1 MKIIYYLN
9 KNLEW
14 IEIPSLKEDKSIA
27 QTYPQ
32 TFTFGIDEALDAGE
46 FSFYAPTNY
55 HIPIDSIIK
64 IDNDGVI
71 KYWVVKDSK
80 SSDMPQ
86 PNIWTQKREKLNTL
100 TLTEP
105 IEILRGFKVEP
116 CAFAENSY
124 TLEEIIKRLF
134 DIANFDAEVEIPN
147 ITYLNPKL
155 TYVSTTLYLAFFE
168 IGNSIDYIPYLD
180 FNELTKKWILKFKR
194 RDGLNGKE
202 YDISVFTN
210 PKEFKTDFGEGLAKN
225 VYSEIKNLI
234 IEKIYE
240 PNIGGIK
247 PISLDETG
255 EININNMGLK
265 VDNTIKK
272 IDSLI
277 IYGFYFIE
285 DEPQIDFNYPWI
297 LKNNNKTKY
306 YIPITEGSSNIFT
319 KYELKETPLIRFI
332 REDDFQLL
340 DYDEKNNINIIY
352 IRYNNNYIYLSQL
365 TKITNLD
372 FAFIY
377 TDIPQGQV
385 INKNNVRGYILYS
398 ILNQYGFGNA
408 YYQIQYSPIISN
420 SIPVMFFNDSK
431 YDDTTYFNQTSQQVD
446 PNRIGRVL
454 QTYIDNMSNGSV
466 MKSGVFYSWTDIPM
480 AGSIVKDGNKRY
492 LVDSITISQTSKF
505 SNVDAQLCLER
516 ARRRVSMEASTDL
529 QLNTIPNENLID
541 KLSIKVYKIKF
552 SIKDNNL
559 ANENLI
565 FNIKD
570 FLNLNGEISQYSFY
584 NRFTLENNDDISE
597 KNRFILIGKT
607 SVTKLNTNILY
618 REKADSNFIW
628 TEVIKNLNMIPYY
641 YTNSQGKFYTCGII
655 LKKPDN
661 SDFLNYPYYRKPIYD
676 NQLSMRTTIYNKDP
690 YEIFNFTFQV
700 NYRGTNNT
708 IVREE
713 YVEYLLNGVQN
724 PIYSI
729 RLYNINI
736 GRYDNLP
743 SEYVAEITPVSVSE
757 FDETN
762 NYISVDFTSIES
774 NYKSIV
780 LLLNNKP
787 IMIKNYFEEQ
797 VRLEPFKIYVAA
809 EDGTPLRTGVVGI
822 DPTEESN

>member
-14 IEIPSLKEDKSIA
+14 VEIPSLKEDKSIA

-80 SSDMPQ
+80 SSDIPQ
-86 PNIWTQKREKLNTL
+86 PNIWTQEREKINTL
-100 TLTEP
+100 TLIEP

-124 TLEEIIKRLF
+124 TLEQIIKRLF

-147 ITYLNPKL
+147 VEYSNPKL

-168 IGNSIDYIPYLD
+168 LAKTIDCIPYLD
-180 FNELTKKWILKFKR
+180 FNETTKKWILKFQR
-194 RDGLNGKE
+194 LDGLNGKE

-225 VYSEIKNLI
+225 VYCEISNIRLMNTTRQPYKKFDKPTTTDNTSQITINNIGFELENNIVSIKELEIKG
-234 IEKIYE
+234 
-240 PNIGGIK
+240 IGLGGN
-247 PISLDETG
+247 DET
-255 EININNMGLK
+255 NTWHLK
-265 VDNTIKK
+265 DNQIISFWVWDGKTTAIPSQHSKIKTIK
-272 IDSLI
+272 
-277 IYGFYFIE
+277 FI
-285 DEPQIDFNYPWI
+285 
-297 LKNNNKTKY
+297 
-306 YIPITEGSSNIFT
+306 
-319 KYELKETPLIRFI
+319 
-332 REDDFQLL
+332 
-340 DYDEKNNINIIY
+340 NNINYNFLSIDEKDNQDIIY
-352 IRYNNNYIYLSQL
+352 IHYDENGLVYLDELKKVYDKIGNSYETNEYVYKGSDVNDNGNPNISTMYGIISAPTSPIYGDQRELFNNTFAVIYLGL
-365 TKITNLD
+365 ITRV
-372 FAFIY
+372 
-377 TDIPQGQV
+377 IP
-385 INKNNVRGYILYS
+385 YLS
-398 ILNQYGFGNA
+398 T
-408 YYQIQYSPIISN
+408 
-420 SIPVMFFNDSK
+420 NDSK
-431 YDDTTYFNQTSQQVD
+431 YDDFVYYNQTSQQVD
-446 PNRIGRVL
+446 PDRIGRVL

-466 MKSGVFYSWTDIPM
+466 MKSGVFYSWADIPM
-480 AGSIVKDGNKRY
+480 PGSIVKDGNKRY
-492 LVDSITISQTSKF
+492 LIDSITISQTSKF

-541 KLSIKVYKIKF
+541 KLKLYYTKIKY
-552 SIKDNNL
+552 SIKDNFIN
-559 ANENLI
+559 NS
-565 FNIKD
+565 
-570 FLNLNGEISQYSFY
+570 LNLNVKKDIFFVTINPFLYYKILNNFISQDEIY
-584 NRFTLENNDDISE
+584 NLQNNPFVSRISNSIIFSE
-597 KNRFILIGKT
+597 KAKT
-607 SVTKLNTNILY
+607 
-618 REKADSNFIW
+618 NFIW
-628 TEVIKNLNMIPYY
+628 NEDVDNDGNIIPRNYTDIKGYIEQA
-641 YTNSQGKFYTCGII
+641 SII
-655 LKKPDN
+655 LQNEENEEIMNYTIKEKPV
-661 SDFLNYPYYRKPIYD
+661 
-676 NQLSMRTTIYNKDP
+676 KDP
-690 YEIFNFTFQV
+690 YEIFNFTFQI

-729 RLYNINI
+729 KLYNINI

-743 SEYVAEITPVSVSE
+743 SEYVAEITSVSVSE

-762 NYISVDFTSIES
+762 NYISVDFTSVTN

-809 EDGTPLRTGVVGI
+809 EDGTPVRTGVVGI

>member
-14 IEIPSLKEDKSIA
+14 VEIPSLKEDKSIA

-64 IDNDGVI
+64 IDNDGII

-86 PNIWTQKREKLNTL
+86 PNIWTQEREKINTL

-105 IEILRGFKVEP
+105 TEILRGFKVEP

-124 TLEEIIKRLF
+124 TLEQIIKRLF

-147 ITYLNPKL
+147 VEYSNPKL

-168 IGNSIDYIPYLD
+168 LAKTIDCIPYLD
-180 FNELTKKWILKFKR
+180 FNETTKKWILKFQR
-194 RDGLNGKE
+194 LDGLNGKE

-225 VYSEIKNLI
+225 VYCEISNLKIGITRFPTVGTRNINNIDGSYKITLDNIGIKINNIVYSLSDLRLFGYKYISSSAEPSIDYEHSFFLYDGANIEYYIGNRTPTGVSDVKQKNIRIKILSYKEYNLLLNEEKENENILYIYYDDVNIYLNDLSKIWSENSVIFKYSATNEYLL
-234 IEKIYE
+234 ED
-240 PNIGGIK
+240 IGGI
-247 PISLDETG
+247 
-255 EININNMGLK
+255 INRPN
-265 VDNTIKK
+265 D
-272 IDSLI
+272 ID
-277 IYGFYFIE
+277 Y
-285 DEPQIDFNYPWI
+285 
-297 LKNNNKTKY
+297 
-306 YIPITEGSSNIFT
+306 
-319 KYELKETPLIRFI
+319 
-332 REDDFQLL
+332 
-340 DYDEKNNINIIY
+340 
-352 IRYNNNYIYLSQL
+352 
-365 TKITNLD
+365 TNLN
-372 FAFIY
+372 FYVEYMSISEFV
-377 TDIPQGQV
+377 P
-385 INKNNVRGYILYS
+385 IL
-398 ILNQYGFGNA
+398 
-408 YYQIQYSPIISN
+408 IS
-420 SIPVMFFNDSK
+420 NDSK
-431 YDDTTYFNQTSQQVD
+431 YDDTTNFNQTSQQVD
-446 PNRIGRVL
+446 PDRIGRVL

-466 MKSGVFYSWTDIPM
+466 MKSGVFYSWADIPM
-480 AGSIVKDGNKRY
+480 PGSIVRDGNKRY

-516 ARRRVSMEASTDL
+516 SRRREYISANSDL
-529 QLNTIPNENLID
+529 QLSKVPNENFISR
-541 KLSIKVYKIKF
+541 LSLKTYKIIF
-552 SIKDNNL
+552 SMQNNL
-559 ANENLI
+559 SVPSNNIVNIKKLISDNENFRNYMFYNQFQNNALQYQLLGESTFSKIGNNII
-565 FNIKD
+565 FN
-570 FLNLNGEISQYSFY
+570 
-584 NRFTLENNDDISE
+584 
-597 KNRFILIGKT
+597 
-607 SVTKLNTNILY
+607 
-618 REKADSNFIW
+618 EKALNNVIW
-628 TEVIKNLNMIPYY
+628 DEVGDNSGIIIPYN
-641 YTNSQGKFYTCGII
+641 YTNENGHIFKNSNNII
-655 LKKPDN
+655 KLFQAD
-661 SDFLNYPYYRKPIYD
+661 LNDVIEYPNINNYIENEKVILEFFNFD
-676 NQLSMRTTIYNKDP
+676 KDP

-700 NYRGTNNT
+700 NYRGANNT

-713 YVEYLLNGVQN
+713 YVDFLLNGAKSLN
-724 PIYSI
+724 KNYTIK
-729 RLYNINI
+729 LYNINI

-743 SEYVAEITPVSVSE
+743 SEYATEITPVSVSE

-797 VRLEPFKIYVAA
+797 VRLEPFKIYVAT

>member
-14 IEIPSLKEDKSIA
+14 VEIPSLKEDKSIA

-86 PNIWTQKREKLNTL
+86 PNIWTQEREKINTL

-105 IEILRGFKVEP
+105 IEILRGFKLEP
-116 CAFAENSY
+116 CTFAENDYS
-124 TLEEIIKRLF
+124 LEQIIKRALYLS
-134 DIANFDAEVEIPN
+134 NFDAEVEIPN
-147 ITYLNPKL
+147 VTYSNPKL
-155 TYVSTTLYLAFFE
+155 TYVSSNLYLLLFE
-168 IGNSIDYIPYLD
+168 IGNSIDYIPYLEFD
-180 FNELTKKWILKFKR
+180 ELTKKWILKFQR
-194 RDGLNGKE
+194 RDGLNEKE

-210 PKEFKTDFGEGLAKN
+210 PKNFTTEIGEGLAKN
-225 VYSEIKNLI
+225 VYCELNNLTFDSFKEPSLGGSNAESMDGSGDIDRTNIGLELKHNVKKINQLI
-234 IEKIYE
+234 IFGFYSLENGSIITDYEYPLIFRDNERTYFYDSSGQKVSILAHFIKDLDYHNLTKEVQEKEDEYYITFDNNKIYLNHLTKKTGILYKSSIIYVE
-240 PNIGGIK
+240 PKDNFEIVSMSDVRGFLN
-247 PISLDETG
+247 STMLTG
-255 EININNMGLK
+255 EMGNYTL
-265 VDNTIKK
+265 VQA
-272 IDSLI
+272 L
-277 IYGFYFIE
+277 Y
-285 DEPQIDFNYPWI
+285 QID
-297 LKNNNKTKY
+297 
-306 YIPITEGSSNIFT
+306 
-319 KYELKETPLIRFI
+319 
-332 REDDFQLL
+332 
-340 DYDEKNNINIIY
+340 
-352 IRYNNNYIYLSQL
+352 
-365 TKITNLD
+365 
-372 FAFIY
+372 
-377 TDIPQGQV
+377 
-385 INKNNVRGYILYS
+385 
-398 ILNQYGFGNA
+398 
-408 YYQIQYSPIISN
+408 YSPIFAN
-420 SIPVMFFNDSK
+420 QIPMMYSNDSK
-431 YDDTTYFNQTSQQVD
+431 YDDITYFNQTSTQISPD
-446 PNRIGRVL
+446 RAARVL
-454 QTYIDNMSNGSV
+454 QSYIDNMSNGSV
-466 MKSGVFYSWTDIPM
+466 MKSGVFYSWADIPM
-480 AGSIVKDGNKRY
+480 PGSIVKDGNKRY

-516 ARRRVSMEASTDL
+516 ARRRVSMEADTRVQINS
-529 QLNTIPNENLID
+529 IPNDELINRLTY
-541 KLSIKVYKIKF
+541 KLRKIIF
-552 SIKDNNL
+552 SI
-559 ANENLI
+559 NEELTILPKNAKFKYYL
-565 FNIKD
+565 
-570 FLNLNGEISQYSFY
+570 
-584 NRFTLENNDDISE
+584 TLNNDMDKYQFFNYIFSDTD
-597 KNRFILIGKT
+597 NYALIGET
-607 SVTKLNTNILY
+607 NAIKLGTNIIY
-618 REKADSNFIW
+618 TEKARDNFIW
-628 TEVIKNLNMIPYY
+628 DVGIYNNKDMIIYN
-641 YTNSQGKFYTCGII
+641 YTNSKGKFGSNTIV
-655 LKKPDN
+655 LKKAGLEDIKT
-661 SDFLNYPYYRKPIYD
+661 YPYI
-676 NQLSMRTTIYNKDP
+676 STTIDENQIEYFEIFDKDP

-700 NYRGTNNT
+700 NYRGANNT

-797 VRLEPFKIYVAA
+797 VRLEPFKIYVAT
-809 EDGTPLRTGVVGI
+809 EDGTPVRTGVVGI

>member
-14 IEIPSLKEDKSIA
+14 VEIPSLKEDKSIA

-105 IEILRGFKVEP
+105 TEILRGFKVEP

-124 TLEEIIKRLF
+124 TLEQIIKRLF

-147 ITYLNPKL
+147 VEYSNPKL

-168 IGNSIDYIPYLD
+168 LAKTIDCIPYLD
-180 FNELTKKWILKFKR
+180 FNETTKKWILKFQR
-194 RDGLNGKE
+194 LDGLNGKE

-225 VYSEIKNLI
+225 VYCEISNIRLMNTTRQPYKKFDKPTTTDNTSQITINNIGFELENNIVSIKELEIKG
-234 IEKIYE
+234 
-240 PNIGGIK
+240 IGLGGN
-247 PISLDETG
+247 DET
-255 EININNMGLK
+255 NTWHLK
-265 VDNTIKK
+265 DNQIISFWVWDGKTTAIPSQHSKIKTIK
-272 IDSLI
+272 
-277 IYGFYFIE
+277 FI
-285 DEPQIDFNYPWI
+285 
-297 LKNNNKTKY
+297 
-306 YIPITEGSSNIFT
+306 
-319 KYELKETPLIRFI
+319 
-332 REDDFQLL
+332 
-340 DYDEKNNINIIY
+340 NNINYNFLSIDEKDNQDIIY
-352 IRYNNNYIYLSQL
+352 IHYDENGLVYLDELKKVYDKIGNSYETNEYVYKGSDVNDNGNPNISTMYGIISAPTSPIYGDQRELFNNTFAVIYLGL
-365 TKITNLD
+365 ITRV
-372 FAFIY
+372 
-377 TDIPQGQV
+377 IP
-385 INKNNVRGYILYS
+385 YLS
-398 ILNQYGFGNA
+398 T
-408 YYQIQYSPIISN
+408 
-420 SIPVMFFNDSK
+420 NDSK
-431 YDDTTYFNQTSQQVD
+431 YDDFVYYNQTSQQVD
-446 PNRIGRVL
+446 PDRIGRVL

-466 MKSGVFYSWTDIPM
+466 MKSGVFYSWADIPM
-480 AGSIVKDGNKRY
+480 PGSIVKDGNKRY
-492 LVDSITISQTSKF
+492 LIDSITISQTSKF

-541 KLSIKVYKIKF
+541 KLKLYYTKIKY
-552 SIKDNNL
+552 SIKDNFIN
-559 ANENLI
+559 NS
-565 FNIKD
+565 
-570 FLNLNGEISQYSFY
+570 LNLNVKKDIFFVTINPFLYYKILNNFISQDEIY
-584 NRFTLENNDDISE
+584 NLQNNPFVSRISNSIIFSE
-597 KNRFILIGKT
+597 KAKT
-607 SVTKLNTNILY
+607 
-618 REKADSNFIW
+618 NFIW
-628 TEVIKNLNMIPYY
+628 NEDVDNDGNIIPRNYTDIKGYIEQA
-641 YTNSQGKFYTCGII
+641 SII
-655 LKKPDN
+655 LQNEENEEIMNYTIKEKPV
-661 SDFLNYPYYRKPIYD
+661 
-676 NQLSMRTTIYNKDP
+676 KDP
-690 YEIFNFTFQV
+690 YEIFNFTFQI

>member
-14 IEIPSLKEDKSIA
+14 VEIPSLKEDKSIA

-105 IEILRGFKVEP
+105 TEILRGFKVEP

-124 TLEEIIKRLF
+124 TLEQIIKRLF

-147 ITYLNPKL
+147 VEYSNPKL

-168 IGNSIDYIPYLD
+168 LAKTIDCIPYLD
-180 FNELTKKWILKFKR
+180 FNETTKKWILKFQR
-194 RDGLNGKE
+194 LDGLNGKE
-202 YDISVFTN
+202 YDISVFRN

-225 VYSEIKNLI
+225 VYCEISNIRLMNTTRQPYKKFDKPTTTDNTSQITINNIGFELENNIVSIKELEIKG
-234 IEKIYE
+234 
-240 PNIGGIK
+240 IGLGGN
-247 PISLDETG
+247 DET
-255 EININNMGLK
+255 NTWHLK
-265 VDNTIKK
+265 DNQIISFWVWDGKTTAIPSQHSKIKTIK
-272 IDSLI
+272 
-277 IYGFYFIE
+277 FI
-285 DEPQIDFNYPWI
+285 
-297 LKNNNKTKY
+297 
-306 YIPITEGSSNIFT
+306 
-319 KYELKETPLIRFI
+319 
-332 REDDFQLL
+332 
-340 DYDEKNNINIIY
+340 NNINYNFLSIDEKDNQDIIY
-352 IRYNNNYIYLSQL
+352 IHYDENGLVYLDELKKVYDKIGNSYETNEYVYKGSDVNDNGNPNISTMYGIISAPTSPIYGDQRELFNNTFAVIYLGL
-365 TKITNLD
+365 ITRV
-372 FAFIY
+372 
-377 TDIPQGQV
+377 IP
-385 INKNNVRGYILYS
+385 YLS
-398 ILNQYGFGNA
+398 T
-408 YYQIQYSPIISN
+408 
-420 SIPVMFFNDSK
+420 NDSK
-431 YDDTTYFNQTSQQVD
+431 YDDFVYYNQTSQQVD
-446 PNRIGRVL
+446 PDRIGRVL

-466 MKSGVFYSWTDIPM
+466 MKSGVFYSWADIPM
-480 AGSIVKDGNKRY
+480 PGSIVKDGNKRY
-492 LVDSITISQTSKF
+492 LIDSITISQTSKF

-541 KLSIKVYKIKF
+541 KLKLYYTKIKY
-552 SIKDNNL
+552 SIKDNFIN
-559 ANENLI
+559 NS
-565 FNIKD
+565 
-570 FLNLNGEISQYSFY
+570 LNLNVKKDIFFVTINPFLYYKILNNFISQDEIY
-584 NRFTLENNDDISE
+584 NLQNNPFVSRISNSIIFSE
-597 KNRFILIGKT
+597 KAKT
-607 SVTKLNTNILY
+607 
-618 REKADSNFIW
+618 NFIW
-628 TEVIKNLNMIPYY
+628 NEDVDNDGNIIPRNYTDIKGYIEQA
-641 YTNSQGKFYTCGII
+641 SII
-655 LKKPDN
+655 LQNEENEEIMNYTIKEKPV
-661 SDFLNYPYYRKPIYD
+661 
-676 NQLSMRTTIYNKDP
+676 KDP
-690 YEIFNFTFQV
+690 YEIFNFTFQI

-743 SEYVAEITPVSVSE
+743 SEYMAEITPVSVSE

-762 NYISVDFTSIES
+762 NYISVDFTSVTN

-780 LLLNNKP
+780 LLLNDKP

>member
-14 IEIPSLKEDKSIA
+14 VEIPSLKEDKSIA

-105 IEILRGFKVEP
+105 TEILRGFKVEP

-147 ITYLNPKL
+147 VEYSNPKL

-168 IGNSIDYIPYLD
+168 LAKTIDCIPYLD
-180 FNELTKKWILKFKR
+180 FNETTKKWILKFQR
-194 RDGLNGKE
+194 LDGLNGKE

-225 VYSEIKNLI
+225 VYCEISNIRLMNTTRQPYKKFDKPTTTDNTSQITINNIGFELENNIVSIKELEIKG
-234 IEKIYE
+234 
-240 PNIGGIK
+240 IGLGGN
-247 PISLDETG
+247 DET
-255 EININNMGLK
+255 NTWHLK
-265 VDNTIKK
+265 DNQIISFWVWDGKTTAIPSQHSKIKTIK
-272 IDSLI
+272 
-277 IYGFYFIE
+277 FI
-285 DEPQIDFNYPWI
+285 
-297 LKNNNKTKY
+297 
-306 YIPITEGSSNIFT
+306 
-319 KYELKETPLIRFI
+319 
-332 REDDFQLL
+332 
-340 DYDEKNNINIIY
+340 NNINYNFLSIDEKDNQDIIY
-352 IRYNNNYIYLSQL
+352 IHYDENGLVYLDELKKVYDKIGNSYETNEYVYKGSDVNDNGNPNISTMYGIISAPTSPIYGDQRELFNNTFAVIYLGL
-365 TKITNLD
+365 ITRV
-372 FAFIY
+372 
-377 TDIPQGQV
+377 IP
-385 INKNNVRGYILYS
+385 YLS
-398 ILNQYGFGNA
+398 T
-408 YYQIQYSPIISN
+408 
-420 SIPVMFFNDSK
+420 NDSK
-431 YDDTTYFNQTSQQVD
+431 YDDFVYYNQTSQQVD
-446 PNRIGRVL
+446 PDRIGRVL

-466 MKSGVFYSWTDIPM
+466 MKSGVFYSWADIPM
-480 AGSIVKDGNKRY
+480 PGSIVKDGNKRY
-492 LVDSITISQTSKF
+492 LIDSITISQTSKF

-541 KLSIKVYKIKF
+541 KLKLYYTKIKY
-552 SIKDNNL
+552 SIKDNFIN
-559 ANENLI
+559 NS
-565 FNIKD
+565 
-570 FLNLNGEISQYSFY
+570 LNLNVKKDIFFVTINPFLYYKILNNFISQDEIY
-584 NRFTLENNDDISE
+584 NLQNNPFVSRISNSIIFSE
-597 KNRFILIGKT
+597 KAKT
-607 SVTKLNTNILY
+607 
-618 REKADSNFIW
+618 NFIW
-628 TEVIKNLNMIPYY
+628 NEDVDNDGNIIPRNYTDIKGYIEQA
-641 YTNSQGKFYTCGII
+641 SII
-655 LKKPDN
+655 LQNEENEEIMNYTIKEKPV
-661 SDFLNYPYYRKPIYD
+661 
-676 NQLSMRTTIYNKDP
+676 KDP
-690 YEIFNFTFQV
+690 YEIFNFTFQI

-809 EDGTPLRTGVVGI
+809 EDGTPVRTGVVGI

>member
-14 IEIPSLKEDKSIA
+14 VEIPSLKEDKSIA
-27 QTYPQ
+27 QTYAQ

-86 PNIWTQKREKLNTL
+86 PNIWTQEREKINTL

-105 IEILRGFKVEP
+105 IEILRGFKLEP
-116 CAFAENSY
+116 CTFAENDYS
-124 TLEEIIKRLF
+124 LEQIIKRALYLS
-134 DIANFDAEVEIPN
+134 NFDAEVEIPN
-147 ITYLNPKL
+147 ITYSNPKL

-180 FNELTKKWILKFKR
+180 FNELTKKWILKFQR
-194 RDGLNGKE
+194 RDGLNEKE

-210 PKEFKTDFGEGLAKN
+210 PKNFTTEIGEGLAKN
-225 VYSEIKNLI
+225 VYCELNNLTFDSFKEPSLGGSNAESMDGSGDIDRTNIGLELKHNVKKINQLI
-234 IEKIYE
+234 IFGFYSLENGSIITDYEYPLIFRDNERTYFYDSSGQKVSILAHFIKDLDYHNLTKEVQEKEDEYYITFDNNKIYL
-240 PNIGGIK
+240 NHLTK
-247 PISLDETG
+247 ETG
-255 EININNMGLK
+255 ILYK
-265 VDNTIKK
+265 
-272 IDSLI
+272 SSI
-277 IYGFYFIE
+277 IYVEPKDNFEIVSMLDVRGFLNSTMLTREMGNYTLVQALY
-285 DEPQIDFNYPWI
+285 QID
-297 LKNNNKTKY
+297 
-306 YIPITEGSSNIFT
+306 
-319 KYELKETPLIRFI
+319 
-332 REDDFQLL
+332 
-340 DYDEKNNINIIY
+340 
-352 IRYNNNYIYLSQL
+352 
-365 TKITNLD
+365 
-372 FAFIY
+372 
-377 TDIPQGQV
+377 
-385 INKNNVRGYILYS
+385 
-398 ILNQYGFGNA
+398 
-408 YYQIQYSPIISN
+408 YSPIFAN
-420 SIPVMFFNDSK
+420 QIPMMYSNDSK
-431 YDDTTYFNQTSQQVD
+431 YDDITYLNQTSTQISPD
-446 PNRIGRVL
+446 RAARVL
-454 QTYIDNMSNGSV
+454 QSYIDNMSNGSV
-466 MKSGVFYSWTDIPM
+466 MKSGVFYSWADIPM
-480 AGSIVKDGNKRY
+480 PGSIVKDGNKRY

-516 ARRRVSMEASTDL
+516 ARRRVSMEADTRVQINS
-529 QLNTIPNENLID
+529 IPNDELINRLTY
-541 KLSIKVYKIKF
+541 KLRKIIF
-552 SIKDNNL
+552 SI
-559 ANENLI
+559 NEELTILPKNAKFKYYL
-565 FNIKD
+565 
-570 FLNLNGEISQYSFY
+570 
-584 NRFTLENNDDISE
+584 TLNNDMDKYQFFNYIFSDTD
-597 KNRFILIGKT
+597 NYALIGET
-607 SVTKLNTNILY
+607 NAIKLGTNIIY
-618 REKADSNFIW
+618 TEKARDNFIW
-628 TEVIKNLNMIPYY
+628 DVGIYNNKDMIIYN
-641 YTNSQGKFYTCGII
+641 YTNSKGKFGSNTIV
-655 LKKPDN
+655 LKKAGLEDIKT
-661 SDFLNYPYYRKPIYD
+661 YPYI
-676 NQLSMRTTIYNKDP
+676 STTIDENQIEYFEIFDKDP
-690 YEIFNFTFQV
+690 YEIFNFTFQI
-700 NYRGTNNT
+700 NYRGANNT

-743 SEYVAEITPVSVSE
+743 SEYMAEITPVSVSE

>member
-14 IEIPSLKEDKSIA
+14 VEIPSLKEDKSIA

-105 IEILRGFKVEP
+105 TEILRGFKVEP

-147 ITYLNPKL
+147 INYSNPKL

-168 IGNSIDYIPYLD
+168 ISRTIDCIPYLD
-180 FNELTKKWILKFKR
+180 FNETTKKWILKFQR
-194 RDGLNGKE
+194 LDGLNGKE

-210 PKEFKTDFGEGLAKN
+210 PKNFTTEIGEGLAKN
-225 VYSEIKNLI
+225 VYCEISNIRLMNTTRQPYKKFDKPTTTDNTSQITINNIGFELENNIVSIKELEIKG
-234 IEKIYE
+234 
-240 PNIGGIK
+240 IGLGGN
-247 PISLDETG
+247 DET
-255 EININNMGLK
+255 NTWHLK
-265 VDNTIKK
+265 DNQIISFWVWDGTTSAIPSQHSKIKTIK
-272 IDSLI
+272 
-277 IYGFYFIE
+277 FI
-285 DEPQIDFNYPWI
+285 
-297 LKNNNKTKY
+297 
-306 YIPITEGSSNIFT
+306 
-319 KYELKETPLIRFI
+319 
-332 REDDFQLL
+332 
-340 DYDEKNNINIIY
+340 NNINYNFLSIDEKDNQDIIY
-352 IRYNNNYIYLSQL
+352 IHYDENGLVYLDELKKVYDKIGNNYETNEYVYKGSDVNDNGNPNISTMYGIISAPTSVIYGNQRELFNNTFAAIYLGL
-365 TKITNLD
+365 ITRV
-372 FAFIY
+372 
-377 TDIPQGQV
+377 IP
-385 INKNNVRGYILYS
+385 YLS
-398 ILNQYGFGNA
+398 T
-408 YYQIQYSPIISN
+408 
-420 SIPVMFFNDSK
+420 NDSK
-431 YDDTTYFNQTSQQVD
+431 YDDFVYYNQTSQQVD

-454 QTYIDNMSNGSV
+454 QTYIDNMTYGSV
-466 MKSGVFYSWTDIPM
+466 MKSGVFYSWADIPM

-541 KLSIKVYKIKF
+541 KLKLCYIKIKY
-552 SIKDNNL
+552 SIKDNFINSS
-559 ANENLI
+559 
-565 FNIKD
+565 
-570 FLNLNGEISQYSFY
+570 LNLNIKKDIFFVTINPFLYYKILNNFISQDEIY
-584 NRFTLENNDDISE
+584 NLQNNPFVSRISNSIIFSE
-597 KNRFILIGKT
+597 KAKT
-607 SVTKLNTNILY
+607 
-618 REKADSNFIW
+618 NFIW
-628 TEVIKNLNMIPYY
+628 NEDVDNDGNIIPRNYTDIKGYIEQASITLRNEENEEIMN
-641 YTNSQGKFYTCGII
+641 YTIKE
-655 LKKPDN
+655 KPV
-661 SDFLNYPYYRKPIYD
+661 
-676 NQLSMRTTIYNKDP
+676 KDP

-724 PIYSI
+724 PVYSI

-762 NYISVDFTSIES
+762 NYISIDFTSIES

-780 LLLNNKP
+780 LLLNDKP

-797 VRLEPFKIYVAA
+797 VRLESFKIYVAT
-809 EDGTPLRTGVVGI
+809 EDGTPMRTGVVGI

>member
-14 IEIPSLKEDKSIA
+14 VEIPSLKEDKSIA

-105 IEILRGFKVEP
+105 TEILRGFKVEP

-124 TLEEIIKRLF
+124 TLEQIIKRLF

-147 ITYLNPKL
+147 VEYSNPKL

-168 IGNSIDYIPYLD
+168 LAKTIDCIPYLD
-180 FNELTKKWILKFKR
+180 FNETTKKWILKFQR
-194 RDGLNGKE
+194 LDGLNGKE

-225 VYSEIKNLI
+225 VYCEISNIRLMNTTRQPYKKFDKPTTTDNTSQITINNIGFELENNIVSIKELEIKG
-234 IEKIYE
+234 
-240 PNIGGIK
+240 IGLGGN
-247 PISLDETG
+247 DET
-255 EININNMGLK
+255 NTWHLK
-265 VDNTIKK
+265 DNQIISFWVWDGKTTAIPSQHSKIKTIK
-272 IDSLI
+272 
-277 IYGFYFIE
+277 FI
-285 DEPQIDFNYPWI
+285 
-297 LKNNNKTKY
+297 
-306 YIPITEGSSNIFT
+306 
-319 KYELKETPLIRFI
+319 
-332 REDDFQLL
+332 
-340 DYDEKNNINIIY
+340 NNINYNFLSIDEKDNQDIIY
-352 IRYNNNYIYLSQL
+352 IHYDENGLVYLDELKKVYDKIGNSYETNEYVYKGSDVNDNGNPNISTMYGIISAPTSPIYGDQRELFNNTFAVIYLGL
-365 TKITNLD
+365 ITRV
-372 FAFIY
+372 
-377 TDIPQGQV
+377 IP
-385 INKNNVRGYILYS
+385 YLS
-398 ILNQYGFGNA
+398 T
-408 YYQIQYSPIISN
+408 
-420 SIPVMFFNDSK
+420 NDSK
-431 YDDTTYFNQTSQQVD
+431 YDDFVYYNQTSQQVD
-446 PNRIGRVL
+446 PDRIGRVL

-466 MKSGVFYSWTDIPM
+466 MKSGVFYSWADIPM
-480 AGSIVKDGNKRY
+480 PGSIVKDGNKRY
-492 LVDSITISQTSKF
+492 LIDSITISQTSKF

-541 KLSIKVYKIKF
+541 KLKLYYTKIKY
-552 SIKDNNL
+552 SIKDNFIN
-559 ANENLI
+559 NS
-565 FNIKD
+565 
-570 FLNLNGEISQYSFY
+570 LNLNVKKDIFFVTINPFLYYKILNNFISQDEIY
-584 NRFTLENNDDISE
+584 NLQNNPFVSRISNSIIFSE
-597 KNRFILIGKT
+597 KAKT
-607 SVTKLNTNILY
+607 
-618 REKADSNFIW
+618 NFIW
-628 TEVIKNLNMIPYY
+628 NEDVDNDGNIIPRNYTDIKGYIEQA
-641 YTNSQGKFYTCGII
+641 SII
-655 LKKPDN
+655 LQNEENEEIMNYTIKEKPV
-661 SDFLNYPYYRKPIYD
+661 
-676 NQLSMRTTIYNKDP
+676 KDP
-690 YEIFNFTFQV
+690 YEIFNFTFQI

-822 DPTEESN
+822 YPTEESN